1 VKVIFDCRYTRLMRH
16 DGISRYTA
24 GLVEAFSRLHP
35 VTMLISD
42 ERQLAMLPD
51 LPYVMGRA
59 GTSALEPFIG
69 LLSLN
74 KWKPDIVFSPMQT
87 MGATGRRYKLVLTV
101 HDMVF
106 YRITK
111 IPPGYSWYVR
121 AIWRAFY
128 LTYWPQRVVL
138 HRADAV
144 VTGSY
149 NCEREMTEAR
159 LTRRPLTVIRP
170 GVDDAGL
177 PRRDRPQSKSLVYM
191 GTFQPNKNVETL
203 ARGMHH
209 LPGYTLRL
217 LSKIGDADRARIAAL
232 APEGSIR
239 FDNGVTD
246 EEYLEALAGATAM
259 VTACWDEGFG
269 IPLIEGAAAA
279 VPLVLSDIPL
289 FHEVGGAA
297 AVYFDHT
304 DPAAFAR
311 AVTSIDSPEEWRRR
325 SALSHAQSAEFS
337 WDESARRLL
346 ALLTGMVTAS
356 ALAPDAVAR
365 DSIAQD
371 SAEA

>member
-1 VKVIFDCRYTRLMRH
+1 MKVIFDCRYTRFVRH

-24 GLVEAFSRLHP
+24 GLVEAFSRVHP

-42 ERQLAMLPD
+42 TRQLAMLPD
-51 LPYVMGRA
+51 LPWVMGRP

-69 LLSLN
+69 PLSIN
-74 KWKPDIVFSPMQT
+74 RWKPDVVFSPMQT

-111 IPPGYSWYVR
+111 IPPGYSWFVR

-128 LTYWPQRVVL
+128 LTYWPQRLILGRV
-138 HRADAV
+138 DAV

-149 NCEREMTEAR
+149 NCEREMIEAR
-159 LTRRPLTVIRP
+159 LTRRSLTVIRP
-170 GVDDAGL
+170 GVDDSGL
-177 PRRDRPQSKSLVYM
+177 PQRERPGSKSLVYM

-217 LSKIGDADRARIAAL
+217 LSRISAEDRERIATL
-232 APEGSIR
+232 APPESIV

-246 EEYLEALAGATAM
+246 EQYLEALTDATAM

-269 IPLIEGAAAA
+269 IPLIEGEAAG

-289 FHEVGGAA
+289 FHEVGGDA
-297 AVYFDHT
+297 AVYFDHA
-304 DPAAFAR
+304 DPRAFAT
-311 AVTSIDSPEEWRRR
+311 AVLSIEPEEEWRRR
-325 SALSHAQSAEFS
+325 SALSRKKSADFS
-337 WDESARRLL
+337 WDESARRLH
-346 ALLTGMVTAS
+346 ALLTELVNEQGSLNTAG
-356 ALAPDAVAR
+356 
-365 DSIAQD
+365 
-371 SAEA
+371 EG

>member
-1 VKVIFDCRYTRLMRH
+1 MKVIFDCRYTRFVRH

-42 ERQLAMLPD
+42 ERQLALLPD
-51 LPYVMGRA
+51 LPWIMGRP

-69 LLSLN
+69 MLTIN
-74 KWKPDIVFSPMQT
+74 RHKPDIVFSPMQT

-128 LTYWPQRVVL
+128 LTYWPQRIVL
-138 HRADAV
+138 SRADAV

-149 NCEREMTEAR
+149 NCEREMIEAR

-170 GVDDAGL
+170 GVEDSGL
-177 PRRDRPQSKSLVYM
+177 AQGSRPLVNSLVYM

-217 LSKIGDADRARIAAL
+217 LSRISSEDRERIASL
-232 APEGSIR
+232 APAGSIH
-239 FDNGVTD
+239 FDDGVTD
-246 EEYLEALAGATAM
+246 EQYLDALANATAM

-269 IPLIEGAAAA
+269 IPLIEGEAAG

-289 FHEVGGAA
+289 FHEVGADA
-297 AVYFDHT
+297 AVYFDHS
-304 DPAAFAR
+304 DASAFAA
-311 AVTSIDSPEEWRRR
+311 AVLSLEPPEEWRRR
-325 SALSHAQSAEFS
+325 SEASRRRSADFT
-337 WDESARRLL
+337 WDESAGRLL
-346 ALLTGMVTAS
+346 ALLSGMV
-356 ALAPDAVAR
+356 AVSEGAR
-365 DSIAQD
+365 P
-371 SAEA
+371 

>member
-1 VKVIFDCRYTRLMRH
+1 MKVIFDCRYTRFVRH

-42 ERQLAMLPD
+42 ERQLALLPD
-51 LPYVMGRA
+51 LPWVMGRP

-69 LLSLN
+69 LLSIN
-74 KWKPDIVFSPMQT
+74 KWKPNVVFSPMQT

-128 LTYWPQRVVL
+128 LTYWPQRAVL
-138 HRADAV
+138 SRADAV

-149 NCEREMTEAR
+149 NCEREMIEAQ

-170 GVDDAGL
+170 GVDDSGL
-177 PRRDRPQSKSLVYM
+177 PQHDRPLSRTLVYM

-217 LSKIGDADRARIAAL
+217 LSRISREDRERIAAL
-232 APEGSIR
+232 APAGSIR
-239 FDNGVTD
+239 FDDGVTD
-246 EEYLEALAGATAM
+246 EQYLDALADATAM

-269 IPLIEGAAAA
+269 IPLIEGEAAG

-289 FHEVGGAA
+289 FHEVGGEAA
-297 AVYFDHT
+297 LYFDHS
-304 DPAAFAR
+304 DPRAFAD
-311 AVTSIDSPEEWRRR
+311 AVLSIEAPDEWRRR
-325 SALSHAQSAEFS
+325 SDASRERSADFS

-346 ALLTGMVTAS
+346 ALLTSMVPTGKTVEREPLGS
-356 ALAPDAVAR
+356 
-365 DSIAQD
+365 
-371 SAEA
+371 

>member
-1 VKVIFDCRYTRLMRH
+1 MRVIFDCRYTRLVRH

-24 GLVEAFSRLHP
+24 GLVAAFAKLHP

-42 ERQLAMLPD
+42 ERQLSMLPD
-51 LPYVMGRA
+51 LPWVMGRP

-69 LLSLN
+69 MLSIN
-74 KWKPDIVFSPMQT
+74 RWKPDVVFSPMQT

-111 IPPGYSWYVR
+111 IPAGYSWYVR

-128 LTYWPQRVVL
+128 LTYWPQRAVL

-149 NCEREMTEAR
+149 NCEREMIEAK
-159 LTRRPLTVIRP
+159 LTSRPLSVIRP
-170 GVDDAGL
+170 GVDDSGL
-177 PRRDRPQSKSLVYM
+177 PERLAARSKSLIYM

-203 ARGMHH
+203 AAAMHL

-217 LSKIGDADRARIAAL
+217 LSKISDEDRLRIGAL
-232 APEGSIR
+232 APDGSIV

-246 EEYLEALAGATAM
+246 EEYRDAMLDASAM

-269 IPLIEGAAAA
+269 IPLIEAEA
-279 VPLVLSDIPL
+279 VGTPLILSDIPL
-289 FHEVGGAA
+289 FHEVGGEA
-297 AVYFDHT
+297 AVFFDHT
-304 DPAAFAR
+304 SPEAFAEAVRSIEPSDQWRLRSELSR
-311 AVTSIDSPEEWRRR
+311 AQ
-325 SALSHAQSAEFS
+325 AAEFS
-337 WDESARRLL
+337 WDESARRLYT
-346 ALLTGMVTAS
+346 LLTG
-356 ALAPDAVAR
+356 LAPETVGPSR
-365 DSIAQD
+365 
-371 SAEA
+371 

>member
-1 VKVIFDCRYTRLMRH
+1 MKVIFDCRYTRFVRH

-51 LPYVMGRA
+51 LPWVMGRP

-69 LLSLN
+69 ILSIN
-74 KWKPDIVFSPMQT
+74 RWKPDVVFSPMQT

-106 YRITK
+106 YRIAQ
-111 IPPGYSWYVR
+111 IPAGYSWYVR

-128 LTYWPQRVVL
+128 LTYWPQRAVL
-138 HRADAV
+138 SRADAV

-149 NCEREMTEAR
+149 NCEREMVEAR

-170 GVDDAGL
+170 GVDDSGL
-177 PRRDRPQSKSLVYM
+177 PQLAAPLSKILVYM

-217 LSKIGDADRARIAAL
+217 LSRISPEDRERIAAL
-232 APEGSIR
+232 APEGSVR
-239 FDNGVTD
+239 FDDGVSD
-246 EEYLEALAGATAM
+246 EEYLDALVEARAM

-269 IPLIEGAAAA
+269 IPLIEGEAAG

-289 FHEVGGAA
+289 FHEVGGDA
-297 AVYFDHT
+297 AVYCPHADA
-304 DPAAFAR
+304 AAFAH
-311 AVTSIDSPEEWRRR
+311 AVLSLEAPGEWRRR
-325 SALSHAQSAEFS
+325 SEASRARSVDFS

-346 ALLTGMVTAS
+346 ALLSEMIPARE
-356 ALAPDAVAR
+356 AVDR
-365 DSIAQD
+365 
-371 SAEA
+371 

>member
-1 VKVIFDCRYTRLMRH
+1 MRVIFDCRYTRFVRH

-51 LPYVMGRA
+51 LPWVMGRP
-59 GTSALEPFIG
+59 GTSPLEPFIG
-69 LLSLN
+69 MLSIN
-74 KWKPDIVFSPMQT
+74 KWKPDLVFSPMQT

-106 YRITK
+106 YRITQ
-111 IPPGYSWYVR
+111 IPAGYSWYVR

-128 LTYWPQRVVL
+128 LTYWPQRAVL
-138 HRADAV
+138 SRADAV

-149 NCEREMTEAR
+149 NCEREMIEAR
-159 LTRRPLTVIRP
+159 LTRRPPTVIRP
-170 GVDDAGL
+170 GVIDSGL
-177 PRRDRPQSKSLVYM
+177 PQRDRPETKTLVYM

-203 ARGMHH
+203 ARAMHQ

-217 LSKIGDADRARIAAL
+217 LSRISTGDRERIAAL
-232 APEGSIR
+232 APAGSIR
-239 FDNGVTD
+239 FDHGVTD
-246 EEYLEALAGATAM
+246 EQYRDALADATAM

-269 IPLIEGAAAA
+269 IPLIEGEAAG

-289 FHEVGGAA
+289 FHEVGGDA

-304 DPAAFAR
+304 DPSAFAA
-311 AVTSIDSPEEWRRR
+311 AVTSIESPEEWRRR
-325 SALSHAQSAEFS
+325 SVLSRERCADFS

-346 ALLTGMVTAS
+346 ALLTELVPHREPA
-356 ALAPDAVAR
+356 AL
-365 DSIAQD
+365 
-371 SAEA
+371 